1 MTVRGAAL
9 LYFPPN
15 PLARVT
21 ACSNDVRLTEEVVEL
36 LDEVRALEAACAV
49 SDGQA
54 DLFLEVIG
62 RLNAEVHQL
71 RAENAQW
78 RERVTL
84 GGIPPV
90 SGAPHWQNVAA
101 PPPPSASDISAPPL
115 RRSETSSSHKAR
127 VGEAVDHVH
136 AVHGDV
142 LKRLG
147 GAA

>member
-1 MTVRGAAL
+1 VSSLWSITGSGGDIATDERW
-9 LYFPPN
+9 
-15 PLARVT
+15 
-21 ACSNDVRLTEEVVEL
+21 EL
-36 LDEVRALEAACAV
+36 IAEVRALEAVCAV

-78 RERVTL
+78 RARVTL

-90 SGAPHWQNVAA
+90 SGAPHWRNVAA
-101 PPPPSASDISAPPL
+101 PPVPSASDNSAPPL
-115 RRSETSSSHKAR
+115 RRSDTSSSAHRAR

-136 AVHGDV
+136 AEHGDV

-147 GAA
+147 GVE